1 MAIEQHGIAVSI
13 EAQLDKFRKELKDSG
28 SLVDVVTTGMDKA
41 TRRAATSFN
50 RIQARIDPAT
60 RAFRRYEQQVSQ
72 VNFAV
77 EKGIKT
83 QAEAERVLHGL
94 TAEYERS
101 VAKIG
106 ALRRTVVA
114 NDDAVAKS
122 SVNYRK
128 FGAIAQQAGYQVGD
142 FAVQVASGQNPLV
155 AMTQQSAQLL
165 GFFGPW
171 GAVLGA
177 AAAVAGAL
185 AVSLWDTGDSA
196 GKAADGLKEYQ
207 REVKAADDFV
217 KSLNDSVKDTSQLF
231 ADQESAVLGA
241 ARQRILQAQRDLDE
255 AQKRL
260 KQAKDDVFDT

>member
-1 MAIEQHGIAVSI
+1 MTIEQQGISVSI
-13 EAQLDKFRKELKDSG
+13 DAPLDKFRKHMADAG
-28 SLVDVVTTGMDKA
+28 NLVEITTTNMDKA
-41 TRRAATSFN
+41 TKRAAAAFN
-50 RIQARIDPAT
+50 RMQGQIDPT
-60 RAFRRYEQQVSQ
+60 SRALVRYEKQVARAQDALDRGIISQ
-72 VNFAV
+72 DRFN
-77 EKGIKT
+77 
-83 QAEAERVLHGL
+83 L
-94 TAEYERS
+94 S
-101 VAKIG
+101 VAKSTAAYEQSIARIG
-106 ALRRTVVA
+106 GLRQTVVA
-114 NDDAVAKS
+114 NDDAIAKS

-155 AMTQQSAQLL
+155 ALTQQSAQLL

-185 AVSLWDTGDSA
+185 AVSLWGTEDSSK
-196 GKAADGLKEYQ
+196 KAAEGLKEYQ

-217 KSLNDSVKDTSQLF
+217 KKLNDSVKDTSQLF
-231 ADQESAVLGA
+231 AEQESSVLGA
-241 ARQRILQAQRDLDE
+241 ARQRMMQAQRDLDQ